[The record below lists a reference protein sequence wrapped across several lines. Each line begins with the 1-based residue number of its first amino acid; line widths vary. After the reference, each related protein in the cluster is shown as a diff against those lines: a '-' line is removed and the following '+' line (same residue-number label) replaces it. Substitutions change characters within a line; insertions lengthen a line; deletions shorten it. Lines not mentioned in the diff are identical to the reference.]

1 MFLPSRSRTGP
12 DKFLP
17 WKTITLV
24 VGVVLILAAY
34 RLDSSWLVWV
44 AIGVLALGFVLRFLP
59 QSTHGPEREETDT
72 EPATPESDHH

>member
-1 MFLPSRSRTGP
+1 MFLPSRSRSGP
-12 DKFLP
+12 DKYLP

-34 RLDSSWLVWV
+34 RLDRPWLVWV

-59 QSTHGPEREETDT
+59 QSTHGPESEEADA
-72 EPATPESDHH
+72 ESAPPESGTH